1 MSQTR
6 QLSIRMTLYLS
17 YAVLVVLLLLVAG
30 ASLYQLAAAK
40 DSFSRYINGI
50 DHRAKLAGQLANA
63 AKDRAIAL
71 RNLVLIVDHG
81 ERAGQR
87 SAIEAANDQ
96 VTRQLDAL
104 ALEIAQDK
112 DVSSTARE
120 LFNNIQVI
128 ERRYEPI
135 AKNIADLVFAGQ
147 DATAIEMIARQCTPL
162 LRELTVAIDEYLDY
176 TAKLAAERLEQNDAS
191 YRQQRTL
198 LLGIALFSTL
208 LAIVLGHLI
217 TRRLLRALG
226 AEPGDLDRLA
236 QQVAEGDLRQHDG
249 AQSSQGVLGS
259 LRQMQRNLRDM
270 AQRIDASSQSVA
282 AASQEMAE
290 SSQLNTAGV
299 AKAQQEI
306 EQIVTA
312 IHEMSATVQDVA
324 RNAEAAAQAA
334 GEADT
339 AAILGQDKTRH
350 AVDLIGELAGV
361 IDSSA
366 EAMARLK
373 QESGNIGSV
382 LDVIKAVAD
391 QTNLLALNA
400 AIEAARAGEA
410 GRGFAVV
417 ADEVRGLAQRTQGA
431 TAEIESLI
439 GNLQRIAD
447 ETAQYMQHCQNSSQ
461 QSVAGVSEAGE
472 AVVRIVGMIE
482 QINGMNQQIAAA
494 AEEQSTVA
502 EQIGQSIVAVRDSSA
517 QSAEAFAA
525 TQRESESLARTSEA
539 LRENIARFQL

>member
-1 MSQTR
+1 MTQPRQMSLR
-6 QLSIRMTLYLS
+6 VTLYLS
-17 YAVLVVLLLLVAG
+17 YAVLVALLLLVAG

-50 DHRAKLAGQLANA
+50 DHRAQLAGQLANA

-71 RNLVLIVDHG
+71 RNLVLIEDHG

-87 SAIEAANDQ
+87 SAIEAASNQ

-104 ALEIAQDK
+104 ALEIAQDD

-120 LFNNIQVI
+120 LFNNIQAI

-135 AKNIADLVFAGQ
+135 AKNIADLVFAGR
-147 DATAIEMIARQCTPL
+147 DTTAIEMIARQCTPL
-162 LRELTVAIDEYLDY
+162 LRELTVAIDQYLDY
-176 TAKLAAERLEQNDAS
+176 TAKLAAERLEQNDTS

-198 LLGIALFSTL
+198 LLGIALFSAL

-236 QQVAEGDLRQHDG
+236 QQVAEGDLRKHDG
-249 AQSSQGVLGS
+249 TQSGLGVLGS
-259 LRQMQRNLRDM
+259 LRQMQHNLRDM

-417 ADEVRGLAQRTQGA
+417 ADEVRGLAQRTQSA

-447 ETAQYMQHCQNSSQ
+447 ETAQYMQHCQTSSQ
-461 QSVAGVSEAGE
+461 QSVAGVSEAGK

>member
-1 MSQTR
+1 MPQTR
-6 QLSIRMTLYLS
+6 QLSIRTTLYLS
-17 YAVLVVLLLLVAG
+17 YAILVALLLLVAG

-50 DHRAKLAGQLANA
+50 DHRAQLAGQLANA

-71 RNLVLIVDHG
+71 RNLVLIVDHA

-87 SAIEAANDQ
+87 SAVEAASNL

-104 ALEIAQDK
+104 GLEIAQDD
-112 DVSSTARE
+112 DVSATART
-120 LFNNIQVI
+120 LFNNIQAI

-135 AKNIADLVFAGQ
+135 AKNIADQVFAGQ
-147 DATAIEMIARQCTPL
+147 DASAIEMIARQCTPL
-162 LRELTVAIDEYLDY
+162 LRELTAAIDEYLDY
-176 TAKLAAERLEQNDAS
+176 TAKLAAEQLEQNDAS
-191 YRQQRTL
+191 YRQQRAL
-198 LLGIALFSTL
+198 LLGIALFSAL

-217 TRRLLRALG
+217 TRRLLKALG
-226 AEPGDLDRLA
+226 AEPSDLDRLA
-236 QQVAEGDLRQHDG
+236 QQVAEGDLRQHAG
-249 AQSSQGVLGS
+249 AESGQGVLGS

-290 SSQLNTAGV
+290 SSQLNAAGV

-361 IDSSA
+361 IDRSA

-382 LDVIKAVAD
+382 LDVIKAVAE

-447 ETAQYMQHCQNSSQ
+447 ETAQYMQHCQTSSQ
-461 QSVAGVSEAGE
+461 QSVGGVSEAGE

-482 QINGMNQQIAAA
+482 RINGMNQQIAAA

-502 EQIGQSIVAVRDSSA
+502 EQIGQSIVAVRDNSA

>member
-1 MSQTR
+1 MPQTR
-6 QLSIRMTLYLS
+6 QLSIRTTLYLS
-17 YAVLVVLLLLVAG
+17 YAILVALLLLVAG

-50 DHRAKLAGQLANA
+50 DHRAQLAGQLANA

-162 LRELTVAIDEYLDY
+162 LRELTVAIDEYLGY

-198 LLGIALFSTL
+198 LLGIALFSAL

-236 QQVAEGDLRQHDG
+236 QQVAEGDLRQHGG

-431 TAEIESLI
+431 TAEIENLI

-447 ETAQYMQHCQNSSQ
+447 ETAQYMQHCQTSSQ